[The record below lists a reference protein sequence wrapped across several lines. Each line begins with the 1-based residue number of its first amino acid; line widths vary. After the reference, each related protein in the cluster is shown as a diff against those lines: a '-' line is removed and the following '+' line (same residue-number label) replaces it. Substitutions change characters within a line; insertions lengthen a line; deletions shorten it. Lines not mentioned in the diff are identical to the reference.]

1 MKKWI
6 AQFAILS
13 LLAVPAFSLA
23 EAVSTAPEATVSEAT
38 ASEAPADVL
47 TGSVV
52 SFDAENGSF
61 LILTQTHGE
70 VLVRFEEDVLP
81 VDKLYPGLDVT
92 VHTNGVMTMS
102 LPGQVNAL
110 AVEVTFTEGTFVGF
124 DEADRMLVETGN
136 GLHAF
141 VFSEDGVRV
150 DGLAALVE
158 GAQVQVFHDAAST
171 RSIPPQSA
179 ASVVRVLPADA
190 QG

>member
-23 EAVSTAPEATVSEAT
+23 EAVSTAPEATVSET
-38 ASEAPADVL
+38 SEAPADVL

-70 VLVRFEEDVLP
+70 VLVHFEPDVLP

-92 VHTNGVMTMS
+92 VHTPGVMTMS

-110 AVEVTFTEGTFVGF
+110 AVEVTFTEGTFAGF

-179 ASVVRVLPADA
+179 ASVVRVLPVDA

>member
-1 MKKWI
+1 MKKLI

-23 EAVSTAPEATVSEAT
+23 EAVSTAPEATVSE

-70 VLVRFEEDVLP
+70 VLVHFEPDVLP
-81 VDKLYPGLDVT
+81 VDKLYPGLDVA

-110 AVEVTFTEGTFVGF
+110 AVEVTFTEGTFAGF
-124 DEADRMLVETGN
+124 DEADRMLVETED

-179 ASVVRVLPADA
+179 ATIVRVLTADA